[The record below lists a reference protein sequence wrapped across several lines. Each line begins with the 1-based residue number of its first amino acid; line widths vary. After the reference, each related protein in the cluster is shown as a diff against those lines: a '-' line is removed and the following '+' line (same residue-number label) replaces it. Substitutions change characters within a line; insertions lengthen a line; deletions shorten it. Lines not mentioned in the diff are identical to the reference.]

1 MKSLF
6 LGTILSFL
14 LIGCSTVDHGE
25 SGQIADIGTTAIGL
39 SEGFVEG
46 NVAWPLVLPMKLVMN
61 EQAELLV
68 EEDCNNVKKWL
79 STTGWG
85 AAGANIST
93 IAVGAFTPASAIIG
107 VAAGTYF
114 VNATWEPSNN
124 NNLLKGTNTVILTGV
139 EAEVSISGNLTHD
152 IALAGAVSGGDMVF
166 DLDEWVWDNTH
177 STIEFEFPYDAFN
190 AVFTG
195 IFGRVGFD
203 KLYFDEANPENTV
216 IKAWVDVTSVETG
229 SASPPCGHG
238 RDGIHGCIGGTYGV
252 EFDPATELGVGR
264 WRQLF
269 AVKGRCG
276 TR

>member
-107 VAAGTYF
+107 VAAGTFAYNNYKQSNECTIVDKTEAFEKRWELAKKNREYF
-114 VNATWEPSNN
+114 EE
-124 NNLLKGTNTVILTGV
+124 LT
-139 EAEVSISGNLTHD
+139 D
-152 IALAGAVSGGDMVF
+152 D
-166 DLDEWVWDNTH
+166 
-177 STIEFEFPYDAFN
+177 
-190 AVFTG
+190 
-195 IFGRVGFD
+195 
-203 KLYFDEANPENTV
+203 
-216 IKAWVDVTSVETG
+216 
-229 SASPPCGHG
+229 
-238 RDGIHGCIGGTYGV
+238 
-252 EFDPATELGVGR
+252 
-264 WRQLF
+264 
-269 AVKGRCG
+269 
-276 TR
+276 